1 MRRRYKLHIAS
12 SAKLA
17 GSNSANLIY
26 ADHCY
31 WRLGS
36 LGPNA
41 NSKVAGGWVFGWL
54 GGRLSGRKWAAAGGW
69 VDG

>member
-31 WRLGS
+31 WRLCS

-41 NSKVAGGWVFGWL
+41 NSTAAT
-54 GGRLSGRKWAAAGGW
+54 SAAATATGLRGAQ
-69 VDG
+69 VIR